1 MEHPV
6 RIMVVDDQLLVR
18 QGIRTILDLEEDMEV
33 VVTASNGMQAVIEA
47 ERHCPDVILMDLN
60 MPEMDG
66 VASTQRIL
74 QAIPDCRIIILTVFD
89 DDNHVFEGVLAG
101 ATGYLMKDVS
111 ADELIQAVRA
121 VARGDAMITPKVA
134 AKLLKEFGRM
144 HKETSKS
151 EAEGLGMGANLL
163 PEEVA
168 QDAYDRLTQREWDIL
183 GCLAKGM
190 SNREIA
196 DNLHIADGTVKNHIC
211 HIFDKLQLR
220 DRTQAALFAI
230 HHWPI
235 ERAKG

>member
-1 MEHPV
+1 MEQPI

-33 VVTASNGMQAVIEA
+33 VATAANGTQAIREA
-47 ERHCPDVILMDLN
+47 QHHHPDVILMDLN

-66 VASTQRIL
+66 VASTRQIL
-74 QAIPDCRIIILTVFD
+74 QEIPDCRIIILTVFD

-101 ATGYLMKDVS
+101 AMGYLMKDVS

-134 AKLLKEFGRM
+134 VKLLKEFGRM
-144 HKETSKS
+144 HKETSKPDGS
-151 EAEGLGMGANLL
+151 GVTTIV

-168 QDAYDRLTQREWDIL
+168 QDAYDRLTEREWDIL

-196 DNLHIADGTVKNHIC
+196 DHLHIADGTVKNHIC

-230 HHWPI
+230 HHWPS
-235 ERAKG
+235 ERVKE

>member
-33 VVTASNGMQAVIEA
+33 VVTASNGMQAVVEA
-47 ERHCPDVILMDLN
+47 ERHRPDVILMDLN

-144 HKETSKS
+144 HQQTSKS
-151 EAEGLGMGANLL
+151 EAEGLGMGATLL
-163 PEEVA
+163 PEEVV